1 MTFMDKTEEHFQGSS
16 KANTSIL
23 MTKMM
28 HTKYDRRGSVR
39 EHILKMIDMS
49 NKLKDLEM
57 PIPDPYV
64 IHYILMSLPSIF

>member
-1 MTFMDKTEEHFQGSS
+1 
-16 KANTSIL
+16 
-23 MTKMM
+23 M